1 MKNLIL
7 GLAAAFAI
15 NTVAM
20 PAYACTITP
29 LGDTRLRIEALLNAL
44 NEMETLR
51 VERRAVCVCVCLSCV
66 HVDRSVG
73 GQQRLAVDDGLAG
86 TLSLSLSLSILCPCC
101 LCWSV
106 TER

>member
-51 VERRAVCVCVCLSCV
+51 ELENDKDTYKVVTYNHS
-66 HVDRSVG
+66 
-73 GQQRLAVDDGLAG
+73 
-86 TLSLSLSLSILCPCC
+86 TLESNARTYLLINTSAMCPIY
-101 LCWSV
+101 
-106 TER
+106 EAIEIK